1 MSTCILQEEI
11 LMIKLADT
19 EWKIMELL
27 WEKGPLTTMELTR
40 ELETSMGWTKS
51 TVITLLKRM
60 DGKGSVYFESV
71 DKTKKYFPSIQRE
84 EAELEETKSFLNK
97 FYKGNLGLM
106 ISNLINQEALTK
118 EEIEE
123 LHKIIEKGNNK

>member
-1 MSTCILQEEI
+1 
-11 LMIKLADT
+11 MIKLADT

-27 WEKGPLTTMELTR
+27 WEKGPMTTMEITR
-40 ELETSMGWTKS
+40 ELETSIGWTKS

-60 DGKGSVYFESV
+60 DAKGSVYYENS
-71 DKTKKYFPSIQRE
+71 DKTKIYYPSIQRE

-106 ISNLINQEALTK
+106 ISNLINQEALSQ
-118 EEIEE
+118 EEIDE
-123 LHKIIEKGNNK
+123 LHKIIEKGSNK